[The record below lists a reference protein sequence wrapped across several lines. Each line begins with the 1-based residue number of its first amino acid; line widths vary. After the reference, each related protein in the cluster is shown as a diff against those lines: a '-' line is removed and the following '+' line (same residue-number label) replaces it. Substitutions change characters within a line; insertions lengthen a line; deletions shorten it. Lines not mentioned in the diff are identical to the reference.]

1 MAGLTH
7 LKDLYSSNGI
17 KFIEKLFSNDVYI
30 TEKIDG
36 ARFAFKKE
44 NGELIYYKRDS
55 KTPMTIVDRTVMK
68 YYESAVE
75 HIESLNLNSIPE
87 SLTFG
92 FEYFSNTQPGA
103 IVYDKI
109 PKNGLILTDIS
120 SGGSA
125 ITNID
130 TLVSYSKTL
139 KVSPPPIIYNGKMN
153 STQKQKLI
161 EFLET
166 EWEDLFEK
174 FKTESFTS
182 YIISILNPKLKNNA
196 LHIGTSKPI
205 EGIVF
210 SFNDGGTFVNAKVVD
225 PLFTKSARDKFKKT
239 VQKRV
244 SPENKQNNENIK
256 DLLSDITDFVK
267 KRGDFNIK
275 LKNKTKD
282 TRYVELLSELF
293 FQYYQ
298 KNKGKFSKIEPSSTD
313 IKELDINYKFI
324 PNKELQSILKSK
336 PKVKSMYKTF
346 LSTFGKKRGRAT
358 ATIPKSI
365 LGDIGTIQNK
375 IKKLSEATYQ
385 TKMDRLIEDIISKT
399 SIK

>member
-44 NGELIYYKRDS
+44 DGELVYYKRDS
-55 KTPMTIVDRTVMK
+55 KTPMSIVDRTVMK

-75 HIESLNLNSIPE
+75 HIESLNLSSIPE
-87 SLTFG
+87 GLTFG
-92 FEYFSNTQPGA
+92 FEYFTNTQPGA
-103 IVYDKI
+103 IVYDKV

-120 SGGSA
+120 NGGSA

-130 TLVSYSKTL
+130 TLVSYSKKL

-153 STQKQKLI
+153 SNQKDKLI

-225 PLFTKSARDKFKKT
+225 PLFTKSARDKFQKR
-239 VQKRV
+239 VQQRV
-244 SPENKQNNENIK
+244 SPETKENNQNIK
-256 DLLSDITDFVK
+256 DLLSDIVDFIK
-267 KRGDFNIK
+267 KRGDFDIN

-293 FQYYQ
+293 FQYYE
-298 KNKGKFSKIEPSSTD
+298 KNKSKFSKIDAKSSD
-313 IKELDINYKFI
+313 IKELDVNYKFI
-324 PNKELQSILKSK
+324 PNKQLQSVLKSK

-365 LGDIGTIQNK
+365 LGDIGSIQSK
-375 IKKLSEATYQ
+375 IKKLSESTYE
-385 TKMDRLIEDIISKT
+385 TKMDRLIETIIRKT

>member
-44 NGELIYYKRDS
+44 DGELVYYKRDA
-55 KTPMTIVDRTVMK
+55 KTPMSIVDRTVMK

-75 HIESLNLNSIPE
+75 HIESLNLSSIPE
-87 SLTFG
+87 GLTFG
-92 FEYFSNTQPGA
+92 FEYFTNKQPGA
-103 IVYDKI
+103 IVYDKV

-120 SGGSA
+120 NNGSA

-130 TLVSYSKTL
+130 TLVSYSKKL

-153 STQKQKLI
+153 STQKEQLVK
-161 EFLET
+161 FLET
-166 EWEDLFEK
+166 EWDDLFEK

-210 SFNDGGTFVNAKVVD
+210 SFNEGGTFINAKVVD

-239 VQKRV
+239 IQKRI
-244 SPENKQNNENIK
+244 SPETKKNNQNIK
-256 DLLSDITDFVK
+256 DLLSDITDFIK
-267 KRGDFNIK
+267 KRGDFDLK

-282 TRYVELLSELF
+282 TRFVELLSELF

-298 KNKGKFSKIEPSSTD
+298 KNKGKFSKIEAKQID

-324 PNKELQSILKSK
+324 PNKEIINVLKTK
-336 PKVKSMYKTF
+336 PKVKSAYKTF

-358 ATIPKSI
+358 ATIPKNI
-365 LGDIGTIQNK
+365 LSDISYIQSK
-375 IKKLSEATYQ
+375 IKRLSESTYESE
-385 TKMDRLIEDIISKT
+385 MDRIIESIITKT